1 MILYFP
7 QKKHKLTIIHS
18 AQLGFGS
25 TLAFVLPFPPHTTR
39 TGPPQQNLV
48 FFLFRF
54 SCATAYPHKP
64 QFECGKVRP
73 TSTTTHTRAREF
85 PPSYQKERPSW
96 WWRKSRH
103 FFFTACFALPPPPGL
118 FICSSPLGKRGE
130 FGGTTTHLLGSLF
143 FLCRKNIFD
152 VEGCGGGDDTDSD
165 SEDCKLAF
173 ARIHC
178 SIEVHSRPIP
188 RHELPLPLLLLDC
201 IQYYPSFTILLEFSL
216 TLVPPPS
223 DS

>member
-73 TSTTTHTRAREF
+73 ISTTTHTRAR
-85 PPSYQKERPSW
+85 
-96 WWRKSRH
+96 
-103 FFFTACFALPPPPGL
+103 
-118 FICSSPLGKRGE
+118 ISPLVPKREAYLVVAKITSLFLHSLLCLAAAAGAL
-130 FGGTTTHLLGSLF
+130 HLLIPS
-143 FLCRKNIFD
+143 RKTGGIRGDHHTLIRLTIF
-152 VEGCGGGDDTDSD
+152 
-165 SEDCKLAF
+165 
-173 ARIHC
+173 
-178 SIEVHSRPIP
+178 
-188 RHELPLPLLLLDC
+188 PLQEKYFRC
-201 IQYYPSFTILLEFSL
+201 
-216 TLVPPPS
+216 
-223 DS
+223 